1 MLTSRRCGIMPSI
14 LNDVLIHGQDSAALE
29 AAHTL
34 VRTLTSEERYSK
46 AIGSMDAL
54 NEELEDLGF
63 PGLWNASFHQPLR
76 NKKECFQ
83 LTEKLI
89 EVRLLSLYR
98 PPSFQ
103 ICLLTCALQLIV
115 I

>member
-1 MLTSRRCGIMPSI
+1 MPSI

-63 PGLWNASFHQPLR
+63 PGLWTASFHQPLR

-98 PPSFQ
+98 PPSFR
-103 ICLLTCALQLIV
+103 ISILTCALQLIV